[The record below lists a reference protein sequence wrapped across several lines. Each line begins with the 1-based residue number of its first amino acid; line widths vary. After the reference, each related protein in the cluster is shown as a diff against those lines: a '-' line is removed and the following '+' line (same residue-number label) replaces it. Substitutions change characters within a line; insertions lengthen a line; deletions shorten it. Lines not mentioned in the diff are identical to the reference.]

1 MHCGTK
7 SSGGGVF
14 LRTSVHFS
22 HTGGNLFGGPPV
34 ACYAP
39 HTTFKG
45 RHFEASFHITIHVHG
60 HFEATEVRSRVSP
73 VRGVQQGSSQC
84 GHHIVPSQ
92 SSKCQGYCAARLAAV
107 ILEA

>member
-1 MHCGTK
+1 MHCETK
-7 SSGGGVF
+7 SSGLIF

-22 HTGGNLFGGPPV
+22 HTGGKLFGGPPV

-45 RHFEASFHITIHVHG
+45 RHLEAAFHIAIHVHG
-60 HFEATEVRSRVSP
+60 HFEATEVRSCACP

-84 GHHIVPSQ
+84 GHHIVPSGC
-92 SSKCQGYCAARLAAV
+92 SKCLGYCAARLAAG

>member
-7 SSGGGVF
+7 STGLIF

-22 HTGGNLFGGPPV
+22 HTDGNLFGGLPV

-45 RHFEASFHITIHVHG
+45 RHLEAAFHIAIHVHG
-60 HFEATEVRSRVSP
+60 HFEATEVQLRASP
-73 VRGVQQGSSQC
+73 VRGVQRGSSQC
-84 GHHIVPSQ
+84 GHHIVPSR